1 MVQGK
6 DLDPAAIEV
15 TLAVR
20 LIAMPQS
27 HAVISCLHAN
37 LAALEAVLA
46 DIDQQGIATIT
57 CLGDLVGYGPQ
68 PNEVVD
74 LVRQRAIPT
83 CQGCWDEDIIEGLNA
98 CDCSYP
104 SQLAERRGHLA
115 HQWTAEQLSE
125 ESKAFLASL
134 PMTLRRDRL
143 LFVHG
148 SPNSQHEYL
157 LPVMDAF
164 AALER
169 VESAGAETL
178 FCGHTHRPYVGELRE
193 GSIRVRVRQMPGE
206 PAGVAE
212 AEDREL
218 RLPLRRIINA
228 GSVGEPRHGN
238 TNATYVIHDE
248 DIGAV
253 EIREVPYEVERTC
266 SAIVDAGLPP
276 IFAWRLRHGFE
287 YAERADDASH
297 VCER

>member
-1 MVQGK
+1 
-6 DLDPAAIEV
+6 
-15 TLAVR
+15 
-20 LIAMPQS
+20 MP

-46 DIDQQGIATIT
+46 DIDQRGIPTIT

-68 PNEVVD
+68 PNEVVN

-104 SQLAERRGHLA
+104 SQLAERRGHRA

-125 ESKAFLASL
+125 ENKAFLASL
-134 PMTLRRDRL
+134 PVSLRRDRL

-157 LPVMDAF
+157 LPDMDAF

-169 VESAGAETL
+169 VESAGADTL
-178 FCGHTHRPYVGELRE
+178 FCGHTHRPYVRELRE
-193 GSIRVRVRQMPGE
+193 GSIRVRQVSDE
-206 PAGVAE
+206 PAGMDDAME
-212 AEDREL
+212 REL

-228 GSVGEPRHGN
+228 GSVGEPRHGH
-238 TNATYVIHDE
+238 THATYVIHDE
-248 DIGAV
+248 DTDAV
-253 EIREVPYEVERTC
+253 EIREVPYDLERTC
-266 SAIVDAGLPP
+266 RAIVEAGLPP

>member
-1 MVQGK
+1 M
-6 DLDPAAIEV
+6 
-15 TLAVR
+15 
-20 LIAMPQS
+20 IAMA

-37 LAALEAVLA
+37 FAALEAVLA

-74 LVRQRAIPT
+74 LVRQRSIPT

-98 CDCSYP
+98 CECSYP

-115 HQWTAEQLSE
+115 HQWTAEQLGE
-125 ESKAFLASL
+125 ENKAFLASL

-157 LPVMDAF
+157 LPDMDAF

-169 VESAGAETL
+169 VETAGAETL
-178 FCGHTHRPYVGELRE
+178 FCGHTHRPYVRELRD
-193 GSIRVRVRQMPGE
+193 GSIRVRVQDGAASGGPSVERQIN
-206 PAGVAE
+206 
-212 AEDREL
+212 
-218 RLPLRRIINA
+218 LPMHRIINA

-238 TNATYVIHDE
+238 TNATYVIHHE
-248 DIGAV
+248 DTDDV
-253 EIREVPYEVERTC
+253 EIREVAYDVERTC
-266 SAIVDAGLPP
+266 RAIVGSGLPP

>member
-1 MVQGK
+1 M
-6 DLDPAAIEV
+6 A
-15 TLAVR
+15 
-20 LIAMPQS
+20 

-46 DIDQQGIATIT
+46 DIDQQGIDTIT

-68 PNEVVD
+68 PNEVVN

-125 ESKAFLASL
+125 ENKAFLASL

-157 LPVMDAF
+157 LPDMDAF

-169 VESAGAETL
+169 VESAAAETL
-178 FCGHTHRPYVGELRE
+178 FCGHTHRPYVRELRD
-193 GSIRVRVRQMPGE
+193 GSIRVRVQDGAASGGPSVQRDINWPM
-206 PAGVAE
+206 
-212 AEDREL
+212 
-218 RLPLRRIINA
+218 RRIINA

-248 DIGAV
+248 QTGTV
-253 EIREVPYEVERTC
+253 EIREVAYDVERTC
-266 SAIVDAGLPP
+266 RAIVESGLPP